1 MYVQFVNQPEVLDL
15 AHRNSYRL
23 FTVTNLQIE
32 DKFQQ
37 KNFIKII
44 FLISPKIR
52 KSFSETK
59 IQTVDNG
66 CYERRLKS
74 SEGSYI
80 RPKVWCIYSVI
91 GENVVVDLLRCFV
104 FINWKKVLKCTY
116 QMNKVDT
123 KNWIFSHAFY
133 SDNTSSNPAEVYN
146 FSVKIVVQR
155 TIINKKRPGMAQ
167 LKDFRCCHAVLSE
180 KKRLRLVCT
189 FAYSGSLPIYLLL
202 LHDQDIFLPFPIPLF
217 PVWIN
222 YYWVFKNAESTKEA
236 SELQRTKNKPKIKED
251 YLG

>member
-1 MYVQFVNQPEVLDL
+1 M
-15 AHRNSYRL
+15 
-23 FTVTNLQIE
+23 TNLQIE

-91 GENVVVDLLRCFV
+91 GENVVVDLLRCFF
-104 FINWKKVLKCTY
+104 FIN
-116 QMNKVDT
+116 
-123 KNWIFSHAFY
+123 
-133 SDNTSSNPAEVYN
+133 
-146 FSVKIVVQR
+146 
-155 TIINKKRPGMAQ
+155 
-167 LKDFRCCHAVLSE
+167 
-180 KKRLRLVCT
+180 
-189 FAYSGSLPIYLLL
+189 
-202 LHDQDIFLPFPIPLF
+202 
-217 PVWIN
+217 
-222 YYWVFKNAESTKEA
+222 
-236 SELQRTKNKPKIKED
+236 
-251 YLG
+251 